1 MKVIKHKLSLELNKF
16 YIIGLTP
23 RQQQANQN
31 QEAITQGDIYTDQ
44 KFQQIRQQTT
54 QRNRHAPD
62 VDSLTDR
69 LLLGLQTGHPTPP
82 KL

>member
-1 MKVIKHKLSLELNKF
+1 M
-16 YIIGLTP
+16 TQ

-31 QEAITQGDIYTDQ
+31 QESLVHGDIFADRKIQ
-44 KFQQIRQQTT
+44 EIRQQTT
-54 QRNRHAPD
+54 QRNRQVPD
-62 VDSLTDR
+62 VDNLTDR